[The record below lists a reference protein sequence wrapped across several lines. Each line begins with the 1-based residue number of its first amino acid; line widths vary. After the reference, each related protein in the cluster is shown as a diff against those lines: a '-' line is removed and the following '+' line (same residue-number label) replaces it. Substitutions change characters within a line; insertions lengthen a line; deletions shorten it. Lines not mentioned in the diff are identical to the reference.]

1 MVDVNF
7 RAKLK
12 DRGLADYELGSGWQY
27 YVEQAKF
34 KAHVATIGNQSDV
47 RRFDIVHGFSGILT
61 SSQSSSCSAEH
72 KAIQNANMRRQG
84 YIASGVGAVLCARH
98 ALVRKTAV
106 GDLPNG
112 EK

>member
-1 MVDVNF
+1 MMCVLTF
-7 RAKLK
+7 Q
-12 DRGLADYELGSGWQY
+12 RGDYRELTVVS
-27 YVEQAKF
+27 VALQA
-34 KAHVATIGNQSDV
+34 N
-47 RRFDIVHGFSGILT
+47 
-61 SSQSSSCSAEH
+61 SCSAEH

-98 ALVRKTAV
+98 AMVRKTAV